1 VEREAALGTWHLRC
15 GDLPSRHTA
24 LARQHLRCGQTALS
38 RQAPAVRPDGACAP
52 GTCGAAKRRL
62 RARWFVASHLIVMED
77 GDVGD
82 DRLSDFFRTVG
93 GVLAGQGGTDLEGE
107 ERESKNEGL
116 QG

>member
-1 VEREAALGTWHLRC
+1 
-15 GDLPSRHTA
+15 
-24 LARQHLRCGQTALS
+24 
-38 RQAPAVRPDGACAP
+38 
-52 GTCGAAKRRL
+52 
-62 RARWFVASHLIVMED
+62 MED

-93 GVLAGQGGTDLEGE
+93 GVLAGQGGTDLEVE